1 MDFEEIKKLV
11 ELVEQSDIS
20 HLTLDENGSKIE
32 IKKEKAQAI
41 TTVALP
47 QEAPIQAPMHP
58 NTATSENNLSKSE
71 DQSDNTN
78 NFIEIKAQMVG
89 TFYNLPNP
97 DSPVYVKAGDS
108 ISTGQIICIIEAM
121 KLFNEI
127 ESEVS
132 GTIEKVCVENGMPV
146 EFGQTLFLIKP

>member
-11 ELVEQSDIS
+11 ELVEKSDIS

-32 IKKEKAQAI
+32 IKKEKVQAM
-41 TTVALP
+41 TTVAIP
-47 QEAPIQAPMHP
+47 QESTVQPTNNI
-58 NTATSENNLSKSE
+58 NTSENTQPKPKDQNSKNDNL
-71 DQSDNTN
+71 
-78 NFIEIKAQMVG
+78 IEIKAQMVG
-89 TFYNLPNP
+89 TFYNSPNP
-97 DSPVYVKAGDS
+97 DSPLYVKNGDT
-108 ISTGQIICIIEAM
+108 ISEGQIICIIEAM